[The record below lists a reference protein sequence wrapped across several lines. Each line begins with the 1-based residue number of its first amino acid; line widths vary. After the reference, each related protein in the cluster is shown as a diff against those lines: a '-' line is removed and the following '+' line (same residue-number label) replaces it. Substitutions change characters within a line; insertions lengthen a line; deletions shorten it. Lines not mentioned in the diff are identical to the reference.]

1 MTLCASAPP
10 ASPPPPVSSKGQQ
23 QQQQQAPLAK
33 RSRRESPLRPQKPQ
47 EQQLQQVRPSA
58 QRCLLLLYSAVRLI
72 VLLFACVLQDLASSL
87 KRRRSDQL
95 ERGDE
100 SITDDMAPQTQPSVS
115 PLPTSADTSSAA
127 TVEELAAIHR
137 QTLRQEE
144 KQMDGAPEGE
154 LFVVTVLTRDEL
166 QPSGNVETEMDTLQ
180 TLLAHKQAPQQ
191 TAEGETD
198 ASAAVEISWASE
210 YYAVES
216 VRRLAVHHPEL
227 VKTHLSD
234 ALAVLICPAVANL
247 RSAVARNALLC
258 IQDLIE
264 CTPTAV
270 LPHFGKRTDSPTLLL
285 VLS

>member
-10 ASPPPPVSSKGQQ
+10 ASPPPPPPPPVSAKGQQ
-23 QQQQQAPLAK
+23 EQPPPLSK

-47 EQQLQQVRPSA
+47 EQQVRSTA
-58 QRCLLLLYSAVRLI
+58 QHCLLYSAVRLI
-72 VLLFACVLQDLASSL
+72 VLLCVCLLQDLASSL

-95 ERGDE
+95 ERGDD
-100 SITDDMAPQTQPSVS
+100 SVTDVMPPMAQPSATLAS
-115 PLPTSADTSSAA
+115 TAADTNSGA

-166 QPSGNVETEMDTLQ
+166 QPSANVETEMDTLQ
-180 TLLAHKQAPQQ
+180 QLLAHKQAPQQ
-191 TAEGETD
+191 TAEGEMD
-198 ASAAVEISWASE
+198 APTAVEISWASE

-270 LPHFGKRTDSPTLLL
+270 LPHFGRIADSPTLLL
-285 VLS
+285 S

>member
-1 MTLCASAPP
+1 M
-10 ASPPPPVSSKGQQ
+10 
-23 QQQQQAPLAK
+23 
-33 RSRRESPLRPQKPQ
+33 RPTSTA
-47 EQQLQQVRPSA
+47 ERLV
-58 QRCLLLLYSAVRLI
+58 CNAVRLI
-72 VLLFACVLQDLASSL
+72 MLLCACLLQDLASSL

-95 ERGDE
+95 ER
-100 SITDDMAPQTQPSVS
+100 SDDSMTPQSTLALAS
-115 PLPTSADTSSAA
+115 TADANTVA

-137 QTLRQEE
+137 KTLRQEE
-144 KQMDGAPEGE
+144 KKLDGAPEGE

-166 QPSGNVETEMDTLQ
+166 QPSTNVDTEMDALQ
-180 TLLAHKQAPQQ
+180 QLLAHKQAPQQ
-191 TAEGETD
+191 TAESGTD
-198 ASAAVEISWASE
+198 APTAVEISWASE

-234 ALAVLICPAVANL
+234 ALAVLICPAVSNL

-270 LPHFGKRTDSPTLLL
+270 LPHFGTLTASPGRCCHKLRLT
-285 VLS
+285 